1 MAKFIYEMDM
11 STEKVLTQDEGF
23 SKARISTSA
32 SAAAVV
38 KSSAGFLKAISFNKR
53 SPGTLTV
60 YDTATNTGSHSAA
73 SILGVFDSSTV
84 VRVAEL
90 NVSMTKGI
98 VVVAA
103 VTGGDYTIIY
113 R

>member
-1 MAKFIYEMDM
+1 MAKFIHEMDM
-11 STEKVLTQDEGF
+11 STEKVLQQDEGF
-23 SKARISTSA
+23 SKTRISTSA
-32 SAAAVV
+32 GAVV

-53 SPGTLTV
+53 SPGPITI
-60 YDTATNTGSHSAA
+60 YDTASNTGSHSAA
-73 SILGVFDSSTV
+73 SIVGVFDSSTV

-90 NVSMTKGI
+90 NVTMTKGI

-103 VTGGDYTIIY
+103 VTGGDYLIIY